1 MMRKHFIFSGH
12 VQGVGFRYIFSMY
25 AISFGLTGFVRN
37 LNNGDVEAQV
47 QGEEVKMSALVEK
60 MKSQRHIWIEHIE
73 ENEIPEVKEEKKFKI
88 R

>member
-1 MMRKHFIFSGH
+1 MRKHFIFSGN

-25 AISFGLTGFVRN
+25 AISFGLTGYVSN

-47 QGEEVKMSALVEK
+47 QGDEHKITSLVEK
-60 MKSQRHIWIEHIE
+60 MQSKRHIWIEHIE
-73 ENEIPEVKEEKKFKI
+73 ENQIPEVEGEKKFKI